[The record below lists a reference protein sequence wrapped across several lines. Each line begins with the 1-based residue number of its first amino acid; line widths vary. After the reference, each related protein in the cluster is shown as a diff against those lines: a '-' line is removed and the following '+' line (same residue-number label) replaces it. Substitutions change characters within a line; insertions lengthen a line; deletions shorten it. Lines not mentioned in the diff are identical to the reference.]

1 MTPEHLGKFIKGGET
16 LAVDLKGEEQ
26 APFTVRELVET
37 TVCLVNRSS
46 TGPGWLLVGVE
57 DEGRVSG
64 DCPRHERGRTDSLRV
79 QSLIENRTRPS
90 LSVRAKIMPLHAR
103 EGLASR

>member
-16 LAVDLKGEEQ
+16 FAVELKGEEE
-26 APFTVRELVET
+26 APFTDRELVET

-46 TGPGWLLVGVE
+46 TGPGWLLIGVE
-57 DEGRVSG
+57 DDGRVSG
-64 DCPRHERGRTDSLRV
+64 TCPRHERGRTDSLRV
-79 QSLIENRTRPS
+79 QSLIGNRIRPS
-90 LSVRAKIMPLHAR
+90 LSVRAEMIPLHGR